1 MLVVWMRFG
10 AFWRRNSDTEWANSI
25 VFIHSTPKL
34 SAKCYLWH
42 CHMGLLGH
50 CSSGIKSSNTWVYSS
65 VRALISI
72 LTTTPPTSSIAM
84 YTKFST
90 IAIFISA
97 AAAIALP
104 RSGTDQCNVGSIQ
117 CCNSVQ
123 EASDSSTRDRIGSIF
138 GQGGLLGGINLDDFL
153 NGLTGQVGVQCTP
166 INVIGLG
173 GNGWWFAFG
182 CPGIISCS
190 LFFLLVPLNP
200 LAALVTISVSPP
212 GAFLWS
218 YLLKWSWFFSPDG
231 LIATGC
237 TPINI
242 NV

>member
-1 MLVVWMRFG
+1 
-10 AFWRRNSDTEWANSI
+10 
-25 VFIHSTPKL
+25 
-34 SAKCYLWH
+34 
-42 CHMGLLGH
+42 
-50 CSSGIKSSNTWVYSS
+50 
-65 VRALISI
+65 
-72 LTTTPPTSSIAM
+72 M

-97 AAAIALP
+97 AAAIAIP

-173 GNGWWFAFG
+173 GN
-182 CPGIISCS
+182 SCS
-190 LFFLLVPLNP
+190 AQPTCCTGNNFN
-200 LAALVTISVSPP
+200 
-212 GAFLWS
+212 
-218 YLLKWSWFFSPDG
+218 G